1 LFTEST
7 AAQLTALVLL
17 LLVAAFFSLAETAMM
32 AASRLRLRHLA
43 RQGNRAARR
52 TLKLLERT
60 DRLLS
65 MVLLGNTVLNTAV
78 TWLSLL
84 AIEHLFRAPW
94 LIYGAPLI
102 VAFLIL
108 VFSEITP
115 KVIGATYPER
125 IALPASALLK
135 PLLWFTAPA
144 VWFANLFVRAIL
156 KLLRIKTRS
165 GPEAPRV
172 TADELRTLVLEGS
185 SFIPGKHRTM
195 LLNLFD
201 MERLTVDDVMAPR
214 ARIEA
219 LDLSQTPDSLG
230 VALTTCYHSKL
241 PVHEGDISRVIGIL
255 HLRKLF
261 SAVGKEGFAAPEGS
275 SAYGTGGIDPQAIR
289 ALLVPPYFIP
299 TGTPLIQ
306 QLQMFQ
312 ENRQR
317 LGLVVDE
324 YGEVLGL
331 VTVEDIVEEIV
342 GEFTTAAPA
351 AGSALRWSSDGQVVV
366 DGSVALRL
374 LNRRLGLAF
383 PLDGPKT
390 LNGFLLETLEQIP
403 DGPCSLQ
410 AGHAVIEVMQV
421 QEQAVRSVRLIRM
434 G

>member
-1 LFTEST
+1 VPLPLDPDSYATR
-7 AAQLTALVLL
+7 LIALVLL
-17 LLVAAFFSLAETAMM
+17 LLLAAFFSLAETAMM

-43 RQGNRAARR
+43 RHGNRSARR

-65 MVLLGNTVLNTAV
+65 MVLLGNTVLNTVV
-78 TWLSLL
+78 TWLFLL
-84 AIEHLFRAPW
+84 IVEHYFNSAGHGHWMLVAAPF
-94 LIYGAPLI
+94 A

-115 KVIGATYPER
+115 KIVGATYPER
-125 IALPASALLK
+125 IALPASGVLK
-135 PLLWFTAPA
+135 PLLWLTTPA
-144 VWFANLFVRAIL
+144 LWFVNLFVQAIL
-156 KLLRIKTRS
+156 KGLRIKPRQAV
-165 GPEAPRV
+165 EAPRL
-172 TADELRTLVLEGS
+172 TPDELRTIVLEGS

-219 LDLSQTPDSLG
+219 IDLSLSPLAIG
-230 VALTTCYHSKL
+230 AAITTTYHSKL

-261 SAVGKEGFAAPEGS
+261 AAGS
-275 SAYGTGGIDPQAIR
+275 SGSPATDGIEPDAIR
-289 ALLVPPYFIP
+289 TVLSPPYFIP

-312 ENRQR
+312 DNRQR

-342 GEFTTAAPA
+342 GEFTTTVPA
-351 AGSALRWSSDGQVVV
+351 AGGALRWGADGQVIV
-366 DGSVALRL
+366 DGSVPLRM
-374 LNRRLGLAF
+374 LNRRLALGF

-403 DGPCSLQ
+403 DGPCSLK
-410 AGHAVIEVMQV
+410 AGRCIVEVMQV
-421 QEQAVRSVRLIRM
+421 QGQVIRSVRLVRT
-434 G
+434 